1 MDRYS
6 SVGSGYI
13 ALLMLVLMT
22 CWPVESARL
31 GEDEATTGRV
41 PATPAAVQSEPQAPT
56 TPAASTTSDQNILLN
71 FKDVDLR
78 QIIDLMSDLTNQN
91 YLVDEKVRGK
101 VTIISPRPVSRE
113 EAYNIFLSIL
123 EVQGFT
129 VVPQGAIHKIIPS
142 REVKESP
149 LPTAVDGVDGASA
162 DRDAFIT
169 QLIPLKY
176 ADANE
181 IRGLL
186 SALVSKESSL
196 LAYGPTNTLI
206 LTEVQSNISR
216 LMKIIRALDVQAP
229 AAVLKV
235 IALKYAAADQ
245 MVSSLQG
252 ALEGLAEAESDGEAA
267 ALTAQQR
274 RQRRASPQAAASL
287 QRTPTAPKIIADSRT
302 NSLVVIATPSV
313 IMAAEDLIAKLDI
326 PTPEGRGQIHVYYL
340 EHADAEELAQV
351 LTAQAA
357 EIERSQAATTPTTG
371 ATPQPARAQPQQAA
385 QRRQTSQPFT
395 GTTPLGI
402 TITADKPTNS
412 LVITAPPEAYA
423 VLKEII
429 EKLDIRRSQ
438 VLVEALFAEVTL
450 GTSEALG
457 VEWRVID
464 DPDSGTQVFASSTG
478 TSGEGGTGVLSGLSQ
493 IATTAGTAALA
504 SPTGLII
511 GALRNTIN
519 INGVEILN
527 IPAVLRAF
535 EGNNDVNILAT
546 PNLLT
551 TDNQE
556 ASIFIGEERPFLTGT
571 QSDSTNINVSNRSFD
586 FRDVGIELK
595 MTPQISYGRT
605 VRLELEIKLSAFA
618 GEAEVGAVVTTNREA
633 TTTVVSDD
641 GQTIVIGGLIRD
653 DSQAS
658 QTGVPCVGNAPL
670 IGWAFRQETQ
680 SNRKNNLLIFITPH
694 ILNTPGDINRIT
706 THKRQQSDRAQE
718 IEKQLQRGQ
727 PQENLEHLLD

>member
-1 MDRYS
+1 M
-6 SVGSGYI
+6 
-13 ALLMLVLMT
+13 
-22 CWPVESARL
+22 
-31 GEDEATTGRV
+31 
-41 PATPAAVQSEPQAPT
+41 
-56 TPAASTTSDQNILLN
+56 TPAASTTSEQNILLN

-101 VTIISPRPVSRE
+101 VTIISPRPVSTE

-142 REVKESP
+142 REVKENP
-149 LPTAVDGVDGASA
+149 LPTSVDGADRMSP
-162 DRDAFIT
+162 DRDSFIT

-245 MVSSLQG
+245 MVSSLQS
-252 ALEGLAEAESDGEAA
+252 ALEGLAEAEADDGDSTPA
-267 ALTAQQR
+267 TARQR
-274 RQRRASPQAAASL
+274 RQRRARSRAASTL

-302 NSLVVIATPSV
+302 NSLIVIATPSV

-357 EIERSQAATTPTTG
+357 EIERTQAADATATTPQQTRT
-371 ATPQPARAQPQQAA
+371 QPQQAA
-385 QRRQTSQPFT
+385 ARRGATQPLT

-423 VLKEII
+423 VLREII

-438 VLVEALFAEVTL
+438 VLVEALFAEVTI
-450 GTSEALG
+450 GAASQFG

-464 DPDSGTQVFASSTG
+464 DPDGGTQVFAGSTG
-478 TSGEGGTGVLSGLSQ
+478 TQQTGVINSLTEGL
-493 IATTAGTAALA
+493 TTGLLA

-511 GALRNTIN
+511 GALRNTIR
-519 INGVEILN
+519 INDQEIVN
-527 IPAVLRAF
+527 IPAVLRAS
-535 EGNNDVNILAT
+535 EGNSDVNILAT

-551 TDNQE
+551 TDNEE
-556 ASIFIGEERPFLTGT
+556 AEIVIGEERPFLRTAQNDT
-571 QSDSTNINVSNRSFD
+571 TNLNVSTRSFE
-586 FRDVGIELK
+586 FRDVGITLR
-595 MTPQISYGRT
+595 MTPQISHGKT
-605 VRLELEIKLSAFA
+605 VRLNLFVELTAFVD
-618 GEAEVGAVVTTNREA
+618 EAEVGAAVTTKRS
-633 TTTVVSDD
+633 TQTTVVADD
-641 GQTIVIGGLIRD
+641 GQTIVIGGLIRE
-653 DSQAS
+653 DSNEAQS
-658 QTGVPCVGNAPL
+658 GVPCVGNAPL
-670 IGWAFRQETQ
+670 IGWVFSQEAK
-680 SNRKNNLLIFITPH
+680 SKRKNNLLIFITPH
-694 ILNTPGDINRIT
+694 ILNTPGDIHRIT
-706 THKRQQSDRAQE
+706 EHKRQQSERAQE
-718 IEKQLQRGQ
+718 IEEHLQRNQ

>member
-1 MDRYS
+1 MYRYS
-6 SVGSGYI
+6 IVCSRYVTI
-13 ALLMLVLMT
+13 LILLLMVS
-22 CWPVESARL
+22 WPVESAKL
-31 GEDEATTGRV
+31 GEDQPAGRTPSPSTAERSALPV
-41 PATPAAVQSEPQAPT
+41 TPATSTVSE
-56 TPAASTTSDQNILLN
+56 QNILLN

-78 QIIDLMSDLTNQN
+78 QIIDLMSELTNQN
-91 YLVDEKVRGK
+91 FLVDEKVRGK
-101 VTIISPRPVSRE
+101 VTIISPRPVSSA

-129 VVPQGAIHKIIPS
+129 VVPQGTIHKIIPS

-149 LPTAVDGVDGASA
+149 LPTAVDGT
-162 DRDAFIT
+162 DRPSPVRDSFVT

-181 IRGLL
+181 IRSLL

-216 LMKIIRALDVQAP
+216 LMKIIRALDIQAP
-229 AAVLKV
+229 ATDYDV
-235 IALKYAAADQ
+235 IPLQYAAADQ
-245 MVSSLQG
+245 IVSSLQSV
-252 ALEGLAEAESDGEAA
+252 LEGLAQTGSPSDDTSAA
-267 ALTAQQR
+267 STQQR
-274 RQRRASPQAAASL
+274 QRQRRRRNQRQAANPV
-287 QRTPTAPKIIADSRT
+287 RRAPNAPSIIADSRT
-302 NSLVVIATPSV
+302 NSLVVIATPPV
-313 IMAAEDLIAKLDI
+313 IMKVKELIAELDI

-357 EIERSQAATTPTTG
+357 EIERTQAASTV
-371 ATPQPARAQPQQAA
+371 ASQRQQGRNQSQQGN
-385 QRRQTSQPFT
+385 QRRATSAQG

-423 VLKEII
+423 VLREII

-450 GTSEALG
+450 NAANSFG

-464 DPDSGTQVFASSTG
+464 DPDGGTQIFGSSTG
-478 TSGEGGTGVLSGLSQ
+478 SSQTGVLNDL
-493 IATTAGTAALA
+493 TASSLLA

-519 INGVEILN
+519 INGNEILN

-535 EGNNDVNILAT
+535 DGDSDVNILAT

-551 TDNQE
+551 TDNEE
-556 ASIFIGEERPFLTGT
+556 AEIVIGEERPFLRTS
-571 QSDSTNINVSNRSFD
+571 QSDSTNVNVLTRTFE
-586 FRDVGIELK
+586 FRDVGITLR
-595 MTPQISYGRT
+595 MTPQISHGQT
-605 VRLELEIKLSAFA
+605 VRLNLFVELTAFVD
-618 GEAEVGAVVTTNREA
+618 EAETGAV
-633 TTTVVSDD
+633 TTTKRSTQTTVIADD
-641 GQTIVIGGLIRD
+641 GQTIVIGGLIRE
-653 DSQAS
+653 DSNEAETQ
-658 QTGVPCVGNAPL
+658 VPCVGNAPL
-670 IGWAFRQETQ
+670 IGWAFSQQTEAQ
-680 SNRKNNLLIFITPH
+680 SKNNLLIFITPH
-694 ILNTPGDINRIT
+694 ILNTPGDIHRIT
-706 THKRQQSDRAQE
+706 EHKRQQSERAQE
-718 IEKQLQRGQ
+718 IEEHLQRNQ
-727 PQENLEHLLD
+727 PQRNLEHLLD